1 MTQEERINMLSN
13 IAKGLSK
20 IMGSDTEVAVHDLQ
34 EMKLSYVAN
43 GYVTGRK
50 AGCPLDEGVGQSI
63 EKLSDE
69 DDHLVGFESHTGKE
83 EAESFSYAVPR

>member
-50 AGCPLDEGVGQSI
+50 AGCPLDEAWANPSRNCPMRTI
-63 EKLSDE
+63 IWWDLKAIPEKERS
-69 DDHLVGFESHTGKE
+69 
-83 EAESFSYAVPR
+83 